1 MANCGHRVA
10 NRRPRQR
17 DKTPALVPG
26 FLFIEPLRH
35 ARPFAMCLN
44 GKNI

>member
-26 FLFIEPLRH
+26 FLFIERLRG
-35 ARPFAMCLN
+35 PKFAMFLN
-44 GKNI
+44 GNNI

>member
-26 FLFIEPLRH
+26 FLFIERLRD
-35 ARPFAMCLN
+35 PSQLAMCLN